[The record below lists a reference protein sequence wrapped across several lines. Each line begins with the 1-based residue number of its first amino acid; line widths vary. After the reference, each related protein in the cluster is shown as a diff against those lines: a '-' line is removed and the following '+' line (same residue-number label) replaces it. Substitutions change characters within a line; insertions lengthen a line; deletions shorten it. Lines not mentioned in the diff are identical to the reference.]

1 MQAILSAF
9 FLLKKFLRNNRYP
22 KVGFNSSQ
30 KKVKMNKRIFV
41 EKKGIF
47 DVESPKIFNEI
58 KNIVPHIKDVK
69 VYNIYDVFGVNE
81 TDFSKVINN
90 TFVDPVTDILHENN
104 PAENLHF
111 ATEFLP
117 GQYDQRADS
126 AQQCITLLT
135 QNEDGKVRS
144 GKLIELFGV
153 SDSDLNLIKNHLI
166 NKVESQ
172 EKNLSVLNI
181 PAEEIPTPVIVH
193 EGFIDFDSE
202 KLKDFHQNHGF
213 SFDLDDLAFIQHYFK
228 SENRNPTETELKVL
242 DTYWSDHCRHT
253 TFETELTDIQFNDA
267 FQSTLQTIFN
277 DYLEKRKFL
286 GRELKPI
293 SLMDL
298 ATVCA
303 RYFHKTGKL
312 ENLVVSDEINACT
325 IEIEAEFDGKK
336 EPWYLLFKN
345 ETHNHPTEIEPFG
358 GASTCLGGAIRD
370 PLSGRAFVYQAMR
383 LSGAADVL
391 EPISETLAGK
401 LPQRTI
407 SKQAANGYSS
417 YGNQIGLATTLVN
430 EIYHDGYKAKR
441 MEVGFVVGA
450 VKKDWVKREQPETG
464 DLVILLGGATGR
476 DGVGG
481 ATGSSKE
488 QDETSIH
495 TLSTEVQKG
504 NAVEERKIQRLF
516 RNPDVT
522 TLIKKSN
529 DFGAGGVSVA
539 IGEIADSLEINLDIL
554 PLKYEG
560 LNGTELAISES
571 QERMAVVIE
580 AQDKEKFIKYCENEN
595 IKAVEVAKV
604 TDSGR
609 MQMFW
614 LGNKIVDLSREFL
627 DTNGCAK
634 TQHAEVSHLQPIEN
648 ETINFSEDNFLKILS
663 SKNVASQKGL
673 TEMFDA
679 SVGGTSVA
687 MPFGGKYQLTEME
700 GSVQTLP
707 ILDAKNIETVS
718 LASWGFDAEIS
729 SQNTLIGAA
738 NAVVESVAKIVA
750 MGGNYKN
757 IRLSFQE
764 YFEKLGTQPEK
775 WGKPLSALLG
785 AYDAQMNFEL
795 AAIGGK
801 DSMSGSF
808 QDIHVPPTLISFAC
822 ANGEKKN
829 IISPEFKKAGNKL
842 YFFEHQP
849 QENGL
854 PNYENLKEIFDFIHE
869 NIKSGK
875 IVSVKTIKDG
885 GVAVALAK
893 MSFGNQLGA
902 EINLNK
908 NLLLKKNI
916 GSLIIESTQELEN
929 NLLQVIGEVS
939 NSNILKMSTFEF
951 KIKNLLEVWLGTFEG
966 LFPTQEKSKLEL
978 EIDEKFNSVHP
989 RTIHNNKHQIAQPK
1003 VFAPIFPGTN
1013 CEYETQN
1020 AFKKEGAEVKSLP
1033 LINLNNQ
1040 LLNESLDA
1048 WISEIEQSQILVFS
1062 GGFSAGDEPDGS
1074 AKFIVNVLKNERMK
1088 AAVHQFLERDGMILG
1103 ICNGF
1108 QALIKSGLLPYGEI
1122 RDLDADSPTLAH
1134 NAIGRHISQMVNV
1147 RVANDDS
1154 PWLKGMKDL
1163 TYTIPISHG
1172 EGRLMASEK
1181 VILELYENGQIAT
1194 QYVDFD
1200 NKIAHGMPFNP
1211 NNSLFGI
1218 EGITSK
1224 SGKIF
1229 GRMGHPERFSEGLFK
1244 NIPTANY
1251 HNIFKNG
1258 VEYFK

>member
-1 MQAILSAF
+1 MSN
-9 FLLKKFLRNNRYP
+9 K
-22 KVGFNSSQ
+22 
-30 KKVKMNKRIFV
+30 KRIFV

-47 DVESPKIFNEI
+47 DVESPQVFNEI
-58 KNIVPHIKDVK
+58 KNIVPTIKDVK
-69 VYNIYDVFGVNE
+69 VYNIYDVFGVNDHE
-81 TDFSKVINN
+81 FSKVINS
-90 TFVDPVTDILHENN
+90 TFVDPVTDILHEEN
-104 PAENLHF
+104 PAKSNHF

-126 AQQCITLLT
+126 AQQCIALLT
-135 QNEDGKVRS
+135 ENENGKVRS

-153 SDSDLNLIKNHLI
+153 SEAEIETIKNHLI

-172 EKNLSVLNI
+172 VKNLSKLEI
-181 PAEEIPTPVIVH
+181 PAEETPDPVIVH
-193 EGFIDFDSE
+193 EGFNDFSAE
-202 KLKDFHQNHGF
+202 ELKAFYDDHGF
-213 SFDLDDLAFIQHYFK
+213 ALDIDDLGFIQSYFK

-267 FQSTLQTIFN
+267 FKSTLETIFN

-286 GRELKPI
+286 DREAKPV

-383 LSGAADVL
+383 LSGAANVL

-407 SKQAANGYSS
+407 TKQAANGYSS
-417 YGNQIGLATTLVN
+417 YGNQIGLATTSVN

-450 VKKDWVKREQPETG
+450 VKKDWVKREQPQNG

-481 ATGSSKE
+481 ASGSSKV

-516 RNPDVT
+516 RNPEVT

-580 AQDKEKFIKYCENEN
+580 AKDKEQFIRFCEKEN

-614 LGNKIVDLSREFL
+614 QGNKIVDLSREFL

-634 TQHAEVSHLQPIEN
+634 KQHAEVSHLQTIDNQVLKFNEEN
-648 ETINFSEDNFLKILS
+648 LLKILS

-673 TEMFDA
+673 VEMFDA

-687 MPFGGKYQLTEME
+687 MPFGGKHQLTEME

-707 ILDAKNIETVS
+707 ILNAENIETVS

-729 SQNTLIGAA
+729 SQNSLIGAA

-764 YFEKLGTQPEK
+764 YFEKLGNNPKK
-775 WGKPLSALLG
+775 WGKPLASLLG

-842 YFFEHQP
+842 YLFNHIS
-849 QENGL
+849 QENGM
-854 PNYENLKEIFDFIHE
+854 PNYGDLKQIFDFIFE
-869 NIKSGK
+869 NIKAKK
-875 IVSVKTIKDG
+875 IVSVKTIKEG
-885 GVAVALAK
+885 GVAVALSK
-893 MSFGNQLGA
+893 MSFGNHLGA
-902 EINLNK
+902 EVELAED
-908 NLLLKKNI
+908 LLLTKNI
-916 GSLIIESTQELEN
+916 GSLIIESSAVLEN
-929 NLLQVIGEVS
+929 DLLQVIGEVS
-939 NSNILKMSTFEF
+939 NSNILKINTFEF
-951 KIKNLLEVWLGTFEG
+951 NIGKLLEVWKGTFEE
-966 LFPTQEKSKLEL
+966 LFPTAEEKKMVVEIDSKL
-978 EIDEKFNSVHP
+978 NSIQP
-989 RTIHNNKHQIAQPK
+989 RSIQILKHNLAKPK

-1020 AFKKEGAEVKSLP
+1020 AFRKEGAEVSGLP
-1033 LINLNNQ
+1033 LINLNHQ

-1048 WISEIEQSQILVFS
+1048 WISEINQSQILVLS

-1074 AKFIVNVLKNERMK
+1074 AKFIVNVLKNEKMK
-1088 AAVHQFLERDGMILG
+1088 NAVHQLLERDGMVLG

-1108 QALIKSGLLPYGEI
+1108 QALVKSGLLPYGEI

-1134 NAIGRHISQMVNV
+1134 NAIGRHISQMVDV
-1147 RVANDDS
+1147 KVINDDS
-1154 PWLKGMKDL
+1154 PWLKGMKDQVF
-1163 TYTIPISHG
+1163 TIPISHG
-1172 EGRLMASEK
+1172 EGRFVASEK
-1181 VILELYENGQIAT
+1181 VLQELYENGQIAT
-1194 QYVDFD
+1194 QYIDHD
-1200 NKIAHGMPFNP
+1200 GKIAHGMPFNP

-1218 EGITSK
+1218 EGLTSK
-1224 SGKIF
+1224 SGKIY
-1229 GRMGHPERFSEGLFK
+1229 GRMGHPERFSEGLLK

>member
-1 MQAILSAF
+1 
-9 FLLKKFLRNNRYP
+9 
-22 KVGFNSSQ
+22 
-30 KKVKMNKRIFV
+30 MNKRIFV

-47 DVESPKIFNEI
+47 DVESPKIFSEI
-58 KNIVPHIKDVK
+58 KTIVPQIKDVK
-69 VYNIYDVFGVNE
+69 IYNIYDIFGVEEN
-81 TDFSKVINN
+81 DFSKIINN
-90 TFVDPVTDILHENN
+90 TFVDPVTDILHEQN
-104 PAENLHF
+104 PAKNMYF
-111 ATEFLP
+111 ATEFLA

-135 QNEDGKVRS
+135 QNENGKVRS

-153 SDSDLNLIKNHLI
+153 NESDLKLIKNHLI

-172 EKNLSVLNI
+172 EKNLEILEI
-181 PAEEIPTPVIVH
+181 PAEDAPDEIVIH
-193 EGFIDFDSE
+193 EGFNAFNSE
-202 KLKDFHQNHGF
+202 ELEEFYNNHGF
-213 SFDLDDLAFIQHYFK
+213 ALDLDDLAFIQNYFK

-253 TFETELTDIQFNDA
+253 TFETELTDIQFNDS
-267 FQSTLQTIFN
+267 FKSTLQTIFN
-277 DYLEKRKFL
+277 DYIEKRKFL

-383 LSGAADVL
+383 LSGAANVL
-391 EPISETLAGK
+391 EPISETLPGK

-407 SKQAANGYSS
+407 TKQAANGYSS

-450 VKKDWVKREQPETG
+450 VKKDWVKREQPKSG
-464 DLVILLGGATGR
+464 DLVILLGGATGSA
-476 DGVGG
+476 GVGG
-481 ATGSSKE
+481 ASGSSKV

-516 RNPDVT
+516 RNPEVT

-560 LNGTELAISES
+560 LNGTELGISES

-580 AQDKEKFIKYCENEN
+580 AKDKGKFINFCEKEN

-614 LGNKIVDLSREFL
+614 QGNKIVDLSREFL

-634 TQHAEVSHLQPIEN
+634 TQHASVSHLQPIDNRNLNFNEEN
-648 ETINFSEDNFLKILS
+648 FYKILS

-673 TEMFDA
+673 AEMFDA
-679 SVGGTSVA
+679 SVGGTSVT

-700 GSVQTLP
+700 GSAQTLP
-707 ILDAKNIETVS
+707 ILNATNIETVS
-718 LASWGFDAEIS
+718 LASWGFDADIS
-729 SQNTLIGAA
+729 SQNSLIGATS
-738 NAVVESVAKIVA
+738 AVVESVAKIVA

-764 YFEKLGTQPEK
+764 YFEKLGNQPEK
-775 WGKPLSALLG
+775 WGKPLASLLG
-785 AYDAQMNFEL
+785 AYNAQMNFEL

-801 DSMSGSF
+801 DSMSGTF
-808 QDIHVPPTLISFAC
+808 HDIHVPPTLISFAC

-842 YFFEHQP
+842 YFFEHIP

-854 PNYENLKEIFDFIHE
+854 PNYDHLKEIFDFIHQ
-869 NIKSGK
+869 NIQSKK
-875 IVSVKTIKDG
+875 IVSAKTIKDG

-902 EINLNK
+902 EISIDE
-908 NLLLKKNI
+908 NLLLDKNI
-916 GSLIIESTQELEN
+916 GSLIIESTADLEN
-929 NLLQVIGEVS
+929 DLLQVIGEVS
-939 NSNILKMSTFEF
+939 NSNILKMSNFEF
-951 KIKNLLEVWLGTFEG
+951 SIEKLLKVWSGTFEE
-966 LFPTQEKSKLEL
+966 LFPTQEKEKSVV
-978 EIDEKFNSVHP
+978 EIDSKFNS
-989 RTIHNNKHQIAQPK
+989 IQSKSIQILKHGLGNPT

-1013 CEYETQN
+1013 CEFETQH
-1020 AFKKEGAEVKSLP
+1020 AFKKEGANVKSLP
-1033 LINLNNQ
+1033 LINLNNR

-1048 WISEIEQSQILVFS
+1048 WISEIKQSQILVFS

-1074 AKFIVNVLKNERMK
+1074 AKFIVNVLKNEKMK
-1088 AAVHQFLERDGMILG
+1088 EAVHQFLERDGMILG

-1108 QALIKSGLLPYGEI
+1108 QALVKSGLLPYGEI

-1134 NAIGRHISQMVNV
+1134 NAIGRHISQMVDVKVIN
-1147 RVANDDS
+1147 ADS
-1154 PWLKGMKDL
+1154 PWLKGMKDQ

-1172 EGRLMASEK
+1172 EGRFMASEK
-1181 VILELYENGQIAT
+1181 VIQDLYEKGQIAT
-1194 QYVDFD
+1194 QYIDFEG
-1200 NKIAHGMPFNP
+1200 KIAHGMPFNP

-1251 HNIFKNG
+1251 HNIFRNG

>member
-1 MQAILSAF
+1 MSN
-9 FLLKKFLRNNRYP
+9 K
-22 KVGFNSSQ
+22 
-30 KKVKMNKRIFV
+30 KRIFV

-47 DVESPKIFNEI
+47 DVESPQVFNEI
-58 KNIVPHIKDVK
+58 KNIVPTIKDVK
-69 VYNIYDVFGVNE
+69 VYNIYDVFGVNDHE
-81 TDFSKVINN
+81 FSKVINS
-90 TFVDPVTDILHENN
+90 TFVDPVTDILHEEN
-104 PAENLHF
+104 PAKSNHF

-126 AQQCITLLT
+126 AQQCIALLT
-135 QNEDGKVRS
+135 ENENGKVRS

-153 SDSDLNLIKNHLI
+153 SEAEIETIKNHLI

-172 EKNLSVLNI
+172 VKNLSKLEI
-181 PAEEIPTPVIVH
+181 PAEETPDPVIVH
-193 EGFIDFDSE
+193 EGFNDFSAE
-202 KLKDFHQNHGF
+202 ELKAFYDDHGF
-213 SFDLDDLAFIQHYFK
+213 ALDIDDLGFIQSYFK

-267 FQSTLQTIFN
+267 FKSTLETIFN

-286 GRELKPI
+286 DREAKPV

-383 LSGAADVL
+383 LSGAANVL

-407 SKQAANGYSS
+407 TKQAANGYSS
-417 YGNQIGLATTLVN
+417 YGNQIGLATTSVN

-450 VKKDWVKREQPETG
+450 VKKDWVKREQPQNG

-481 ATGSSKE
+481 ASGSSKV

-516 RNPDVT
+516 RNPEVT

-580 AQDKEKFIKYCENEN
+580 AKDKEQFIRFCEKEN

-614 LGNKIVDLSREFL
+614 QGNKIVDLSREFL

-634 TQHAEVSHLQPIEN
+634 KQHAEVSHLQTIDNQVLKFNEEN
-648 ETINFSEDNFLKILS
+648 LLKILS

-673 TEMFDA
+673 VEMFDA

-687 MPFGGKYQLTEME
+687 MPFGGKHQLTEME

-707 ILDAKNIETVS
+707 ILNAENIETVS

-729 SQNTLIGAA
+729 SQNSLIGAA

-764 YFEKLGTQPEK
+764 YFEKLGNSPKK
-775 WGKPLSALLG
+775 WGKPLASLLG

-842 YFFEHQP
+842 YLFNHIS
-849 QENGL
+849 QENGM
-854 PNYENLKEIFDFIHE
+854 PNYGDLKQIFDFIFE
-869 NIKSGK
+869 NIKAKK
-875 IVSVKTIKDG
+875 IVSVKTIKEG
-885 GVAVALAK
+885 GVAVALSK
-893 MSFGNQLGA
+893 MSFGNHLGA
-902 EINLNK
+902 EVELAED
-908 NLLLKKNI
+908 LLLTKNI
-916 GSLIIESTQELEN
+916 GSLIIESSAVLEN
-929 NLLQVIGEVS
+929 DLLQVIGEVS
-939 NSNILKMSTFEF
+939 NSNILKINTFEF
-951 KIKNLLEVWLGTFEG
+951 NIGKLLEVWKGTFEE
-966 LFPTQEKSKLEL
+966 LFPTAEEKKMVVEIDSKL
-978 EIDEKFNSVHP
+978 NSIQP
-989 RTIHNNKHQIAQPK
+989 RSIQILKHKLAKPK

-1020 AFKKEGAEVKSLP
+1020 AFRKEGAEVSGLP
-1033 LINLNNQ
+1033 LINLNHQ

-1048 WISEIEQSQILVFS
+1048 WISEINQSQILVLS

-1074 AKFIVNVLKNERMK
+1074 AKFIVNVLKNEKMK
-1088 AAVHQFLERDGMILG
+1088 NAVHQLLERDGMVLG

-1108 QALIKSGLLPYGEI
+1108 QALVKSGLLPYGEI

-1134 NAIGRHISQMVNV
+1134 NAIGRHISQMVDV
-1147 RVANDDS
+1147 KVINDDS
-1154 PWLKGMKDL
+1154 PWLKGMKDQVF
-1163 TYTIPISHG
+1163 TIPISHG
-1172 EGRLMASEK
+1172 EGRFVASEK
-1181 VILELYENGQIAT
+1181 VLQELYENGQIAT
-1194 QYVDFD
+1194 QYIDHD
-1200 NKIAHGMPFNP
+1200 GKIAHGMPFNP

-1218 EGITSK
+1218 EGLTSK
-1224 SGKIF
+1224 SGKIY
-1229 GRMGHPERFSEGLFK
+1229 GRMGHPERFSEGLLK

>member
-1 MQAILSAF
+1 M
-9 FLLKKFLRNNRYP
+9 KR
-22 KVGFNSSQ
+22 
-30 KKVKMNKRIFV
+30 RIFV
-41 EKKGIF
+41 EKRGIF

-58 KNIVPHIKDVK
+58 KNIVPTIQNVK
-69 VYNIYDVFGVNE
+69 IFNIYDIFGLDDIELN
-81 TDFSKVINN
+81 KVIYN
-90 TFVDPVTDILHENN
+90 TFVDPVTDIVHFEN
-104 PAENLHF
+104 PAKNLNF

-126 AQQCITLLT
+126 AEQCIALLT
-135 QNEDGKVRS
+135 ENERATVRS
-144 GKLIELFGV
+144 GRLVELFGV
-153 SDSDLNLIKNHLI
+153 NENDLEKIKNHLI

-172 EKNLSVLNI
+172 EKDLSIL
-181 PAEEIPTPVIVH
+181 EIPVEETPDEVVVH
-193 EGFIDFDSE
+193 DGFKDFSKSELEGFYH
-202 KLKDFHQNHGF
+202 KHGF
-213 SFDLDDLAFIQHYFK
+213 AFGLDDLEHIQNYFK
-228 SENRNPTETELKVL
+228 SEDRNPTETELKVL

-253 TFETELTDIQFNDA
+253 TFETELTDIQFNGK
-267 FQSTLQTIFN
+267 FKETLENIFN

-286 GRELKPI
+286 GREAKPV

-383 LSGAADVL
+383 LTGAANVL
-391 EPISETLAGK
+391 ESVSDTLPGK

-407 SKQAANGYSS
+407 TKQAASGYSS

-450 VKKDWVKREQPETG
+450 VKKDWVRREKPAKG
-464 DLVILLGGATGR
+464 DIVILLGGATGR

-516 RNPDVT
+516 RNPEVT

-580 AQDKEKFIKYCENEN
+580 QKDKDKFIRFCENEN

-614 LGNKIVDLSREFL
+614 RGSKIVDLSRDFL

-634 TQHAEVSHLQPIEN
+634 KQHASVSQLQDVDN
-648 ETINFSEDNFLKILS
+648 QSLSFNRDNFLQQLS
-663 SKNVASQKGL
+663 KKNVASQKGL
-673 TEMFDA
+673 VEMFDA
-679 SVGGTSVA
+679 SVGGTTVA
-687 MPFGGKYQLTEME
+687 MPFGGKYQLTETE

-707 ILDAKNIETVS
+707 ILNAKDIETVS

-729 SQNTLIGAA
+729 SENSMIGAA
-738 NAVVESVAKIVA
+738 NAVVESVAKVVA

-764 YFEKLGTQPEK
+764 YFEKMGNNPEK
-775 WGKPLSALLG
+775 WGKPLASLLG

-801 DSMSGSF
+801 DSMSGTY
-808 QDIHVPPTLISFAC
+808 QDLNVPPTLISFAC

-829 IISPEFKKAGNKL
+829 IISPELKKEGNKL
-842 YFFEHQP
+842 YLFNHIP

-854 PNYENLKEIFDFIHE
+854 PDYEKLKTVFDFVHE

-875 IVSVKTIKDG
+875 IVSVKTIREG

-902 EINLNK
+902 EISVDEQ
-908 NLLLKKNI
+908 LLLTKNI
-916 GSLIIESTQELEN
+916 GSFIIESDGELEN
-929 NLLQVIGEVS
+929 NLLQLIGEI
-939 NSNILKMSTFEF
+939 NSSKTLKINNLEF
-951 KIKNLLEVWLGTFEG
+951 FIKNLLEVWNGTFEE
-966 LFPTQEKSKLEL
+966 LFPTKESDKIVV
-978 EIDEKFNSVHP
+978 EIDHKLNSTNP
-989 RTIHNNKHQIAQPK
+989 RSIQILKLGIAKPK
-1003 VFAPIFPGTN
+1003 VFVPVFPGTN

-1020 AFKKEGAEVKSLP
+1020 AFRKEGAEVSSLP
-1033 LINLNNQ
+1033 LINLNHQ

-1074 AKFIVNVLKNERMK
+1074 AKFIVNVLKNEKMK
-1088 AAVHQFLERDGMILG
+1088 NAVHRLLERDGMILG

-1108 QALIKSGLLPYGEI
+1108 QALVKSGLLPYGEI
-1122 RDLDADSPTLAH
+1122 RDLDENSPTLAH

-1147 RVANDDS
+1147 KVVNHDS
-1154 PWLKGMKDL
+1154 PWLKGMKDQVF
-1163 TYTIPISHG
+1163 TIPISHG
-1172 EGRLMASEK
+1172 EGRFMASEN
-1181 VILELYENGQIAT
+1181 VIKELYENGQIAT
-1194 QYVDFD
+1194 QYIDFEG
-1200 NKIAHGMPFNP
+1200 NIAHGMPFNP

-1218 EGITSK
+1218 EGVTSL

-1229 GRMGHPERFSEGLFK
+1229 GRMGHPERFAEGLLK

-1258 VEYFK
+1258 VEYFR

>member
-1 MQAILSAF
+1 
-9 FLLKKFLRNNRYP
+9 
-22 KVGFNSSQ
+22 
-30 KKVKMNKRIFV
+30 MNKRIFV
-41 EKKGIF
+41 EKKGLF
-47 DVESPKIFNEI
+47 DVESPKVFSEI
-58 KNIVPHIKDVK
+58 LNLVSNIESVK
-69 VYNIYDVFGVNE
+69 VYNIYDIFGIEEADFKKVVN
-81 TDFSKVINN
+81 S
-90 TFVDPVTDILHENN
+90 TFVDPVTDILHEEN
-104 PAENLHF
+104 PAKNTFF

-126 AQQCITLLT
+126 AEQCIALLT
-135 QNEDGKVRS
+135 QNGSAKVRS
-144 GKLIELFGV
+144 GKLIELSGV
-153 SDSDLNLIKNHLI
+153 SEGDLVKIKDLLI
-166 NKVESQ
+166 NKVESK
-172 EKNLSVLNI
+172 EKDLSKLEI
-181 PAEEIPTPVIVH
+181 PAENEPQPVIVY
-193 EGFIDFDSE
+193 EGFIE
-202 KLKDFHQNHGF
+202 WNAEELKNFYNKVGF
-213 SFDLDDLAFIQHYFK
+213 AFGLDDLEFIQAHFK

-253 TFETELTDIQFNDA
+253 TFETELTEIEFKGK
-267 FQSTLQTIFN
+267 FKETLENIFR

-286 GRELKPI
+286 AREEKPI

-298 ATVCA
+298 GTIAA
-303 RYFHKTGKL
+303 KYFRKTGKL

-325 IEIEAEFDGKK
+325 IEIEAEYDGKK

-383 LSGAADVL
+383 LTGAGNVL
-391 EPISETLAGK
+391 EPISATMPGK

-407 SKQAANGYSS
+407 TKQAANGYSS

-430 EIYHDGYKAKR
+430 EIYHEGYKAKR

-450 VKKDWVKREQPETG
+450 VPKTWVRREKPEAG
-464 DLVILLGGATGR
+464 DIVVLLGGATGR

-516 RNPDVT
+516 RNPEVT

-539 IGEIADSLEINLDIL
+539 IGEIADSLEINLDVL

-580 AQDKEKFIKYCENEN
+580 AKDEAKFVEFCEKEN
-595 IKAVEVAKV
+595 IKAVVVAKV

-614 LGNKIVDLSREFL
+614 KGDKIVDLSREFL

-634 TQHAEVSHLQPIEN
+634 KQTVEVSHLKEFKNDKIEFT
-648 ETINFSEDNFLKILS
+648 EENFVNSLID
-663 SKNVASQKGL
+663 KNNASQKGL
-673 TEMFDA
+673 LEMFDA
-679 SVGGTSVA
+679 SVGATSVA
-687 MPFGGKYQLTEME
+687 MPLGGKYQLTEME

-707 ILDAKNIETVS
+707 ILNAENIETVS
-718 LASWGFDAEIS
+718 LASWGFDADLSEENS
-729 SQNTLIGAA
+729 MIGAA
-738 NAVVESVAKIVA
+738 NAVVESVSKIVA
-750 MGGNYKN
+750 MGGDYKK

-764 YFEKLGTQPEK
+764 YFEKLGNQPEK
-775 WGKPLSALLG
+775 WGKPMASLLG
-785 AYDAQMNFEL
+785 AYNAQMNLGL

-801 DSMSGSF
+801 DSMSGTF
-808 QDIHVPPTLISFAC
+808 QNINVPPTLISFAC
-822 ANGEKKN
+822 ANGVKRH
-829 IISPEFKKAGNKL
+829 IISPEFKLGGNHL
-842 YFFEHQP
+842 YHFYHQSD
-849 QENGL
+849 ENGL
-854 PNYENLKEIFDFIHE
+854 PNYDVLKDVYEFIHDG
-869 NIKSGK
+869 ILKK
-875 IVSVKTIKDG
+875 TIVSAKTIKEG

-893 MSFGNQLGA
+893 MAFGNALGA
-902 EINLNK
+902 TVTVDENQILE
-908 NLLLKKNI
+908 KNI
-916 GSLIIESTQELEN
+916 GGLIIESVEELTHPSLHKIGKVIEN
-929 NLLQVIGEVS
+929 DLLTINHLEFQIEDLRS
-939 NSNILKMSTFEF
+939 NF
-951 KIKNLLEVWLGTFEG
+951 VGTFEN
-966 LFPTQEKSKLEL
+966 LFPTSEKEKIVVNL
-978 EIDEKFNSVHP
+978 DESLNSTNP
-989 RTIHNNKHQIAQPK
+989 RNIIIKKHGIAKPK
-1003 VFAPIFPGTN
+1003 VFAPVFPGTN

-1020 AFKKEGAEVKSLP
+1020 AFRKEGAEVSSLP
-1033 LINLNNQ
+1033 LINLDFNK
-1040 LLNESLDA
+1040 LNESIDA
-1048 WISEIEQSQILVFS
+1048 WVKEIEQSQILVFS

-1074 AKFIVNVLKNERMK
+1074 AKFIVNVLKNEKMK
-1088 AAVHQFLERDGMILG
+1088 EAVHNLLQRDGMILG

-1108 QALIKSGLLPYGEI
+1108 QALVKSGLLPYGEI
-1122 RDLDADSPTLAH
+1122 RDLDTKSPTLAH

-1147 RVANDDS
+1147 KVVNEDS
-1154 PWLKGMKDL
+1154 PWLKGMKGL

-1172 EGRLMASEK
+1172 EGRFMASEE
-1181 VILELYENGQIAT
+1181 VLTVLYKNGQIAT
-1194 QYVDFD
+1194 QYIDFD
-1200 NKIAHGMPFNP
+1200 GNIAHGMPFNP

-1218 EGITSK
+1218 EGITSLD
-1224 SGKIF
+1224 GKIF
-1229 GRMGHPERFSEGLFK
+1229 GRMGHPERFADGLMK

>member
-1 MQAILSAF
+1 
-9 FLLKKFLRNNRYP
+9 
-22 KVGFNSSQ
+22 
-30 KKVKMNKRIFV
+30 MNKRIFV

-47 DVESPKIFNEI
+47 DVESPKIFSEI
-58 KNIVPHIKDVK
+58 KTIVPQIKDVK
-69 VYNIYDVFGVNE
+69 IYNIYDIFGVEEN
-81 TDFSKVINN
+81 DFSKIINN
-90 TFVDPVTDILHENN
+90 TFVDPVTDILHEQN
-104 PAENLHF
+104 PAKNMYF
-111 ATEFLP
+111 ATEFLA

-135 QNEDGKVRS
+135 QNENGKVRS

-153 SDSDLNLIKNHLI
+153 NESDLKLIKNHLI

-172 EKNLSVLNI
+172 EKNLEILEI
-181 PAEEIPTPVIVH
+181 PAEDAPDEIVIH
-193 EGFIDFDSE
+193 EGFNAFNSE
-202 KLKDFHQNHGF
+202 ELEEFYNNHGF
-213 SFDLDDLAFIQHYFK
+213 ALDLDDLAFIQNYFK

-253 TFETELTDIQFNDA
+253 TFETELTDIQFNDS
-267 FQSTLQTIFN
+267 FKSTLQTIFN
-277 DYLEKRKFL
+277 DYIEKRKFL

-383 LSGAADVL
+383 LSGAANVL
-391 EPISETLAGK
+391 EPISETLPGK

-407 SKQAANGYSS
+407 TKQAANGYSS

-450 VKKDWVKREQPETG
+450 VKKDWVKREQPKSG

-481 ATGSSKE
+481 ASGSSKV

-516 RNPDVT
+516 RNPQVT

-560 LNGTELAISES
+560 LNGTELGISES

-580 AQDKEKFIKYCENEN
+580 AKDKGKFINFCEKEN

-614 LGNKIVDLSREFL
+614 QGNKIVDLSREFL

-634 TQHAEVSHLQPIEN
+634 TQHASVSHLQPIDNRNLNFNEEN
-648 ETINFSEDNFLKILS
+648 FYKILS

-673 TEMFDA
+673 AEMFDA
-679 SVGGTSVA
+679 SVGGTSVT

-700 GSVQTLP
+700 GSAQTLP
-707 ILDAKNIETVS
+707 ILNATNIETVS
-718 LASWGFDAEIS
+718 LASWGFDADIS
-729 SQNTLIGAA
+729 SQNSLIGATS
-738 NAVVESVAKIVA
+738 AVVESVAKIVA

-764 YFEKLGTQPEK
+764 YFEKLGNQPEK
-775 WGKPLSALLG
+775 WGKPLASLLG
-785 AYDAQMNFEL
+785 AYNAQMNFEL

-801 DSMSGSF
+801 DSMSGTF
-808 QDIHVPPTLISFAC
+808 HDIHVPPTLISFAC

-842 YFFEHQP
+842 YFFEHIP

-854 PNYENLKEIFDFIHE
+854 PNYDHLKEIFDFIHQ
-869 NIKSGK
+869 NIQSKK
-875 IVSVKTIKDG
+875 IVSAKTIKDG

-902 EINLNK
+902 EISIDE
-908 NLLLKKNI
+908 NLLLDKNI
-916 GSLIIESTQELEN
+916 GSLIIESTADLEN
-929 NLLQVIGEVS
+929 DLLQVIGEVS
-939 NSNILKMSTFEF
+939 NSNILKMSNFEF
-951 KIKNLLEVWLGTFEG
+951 SIEKLLKVWSGTFEE
-966 LFPTQEKSKLEL
+966 LFPTQEKEKSVV
-978 EIDEKFNSVHP
+978 EIDSKFNS
-989 RTIHNNKHQIAQPK
+989 IQSKSIQILKHGLGNPT

-1013 CEYETQN
+1013 CEFETQH
-1020 AFKKEGAEVKSLP
+1020 AFKKEGANVKSLP
-1033 LINLNNQ
+1033 LINLNNR

-1048 WISEIEQSQILVFS
+1048 WISEIKQSQILVFS

-1074 AKFIVNVLKNERMK
+1074 AKFIVNVLKNEKMK
-1088 AAVHQFLERDGMILG
+1088 DAVHQFLERDGMILG

-1108 QALIKSGLLPYGEI
+1108 QALVKSGLLPYGEI

-1134 NAIGRHISQMVNV
+1134 NAIGRHISQMVDVKVIN
-1147 RVANDDS
+1147 ADS
-1154 PWLKGMKDL
+1154 PWLKGMKDQ

-1172 EGRLMASEK
+1172 EGRFIASEK
-1181 VILELYENGQIAT
+1181 VIQDLYEKGQIAT
-1194 QYVDFD
+1194 QYIDFEG
-1200 NKIAHGMPFNP
+1200 KIAHGMPFNP

-1251 HNIFKNG
+1251 HNIFRNG

>member
-1 MQAILSAF
+1 
-9 FLLKKFLRNNRYP
+9 
-22 KVGFNSSQ
+22 
-30 KKVKMNKRIFV
+30 MNKRIFI

-47 DVESPKIFNEI
+47 DVESPKIFSEI
-58 KNIVPHIKDVK
+58 KTIVPQIKDVK
-69 VYNIYDVFGVNE
+69 IYNIYDIFGVKEN
-81 TDFSKVINN
+81 DFSKIINN
-90 TFVDPVTDILHENN
+90 IFVDPVTDILHEQN
-104 PAENLHF
+104 PAKNMYF
-111 ATEFLP
+111 ATEFLA

-135 QNEDGKVRS
+135 QNENSKVRS

-153 SDSDLNLIKNHLI
+153 NESDLKLIKNHLI

-172 EKNLSVLNI
+172 EKNLEIL
-181 PAEEIPTPVIVH
+181 EIPVEDTPDEIVIH
-193 EGFIDFDSE
+193 EGFNAFNSE
-202 KLKDFHQNHGF
+202 ELEEFYNNHGF
-213 SFDLDDLAFIQHYFK
+213 ALDLDDLAFIQKYFK

-253 TFETELTDIQFNDA
+253 TFETELTDIQFNDS
-267 FQSTLQTIFN
+267 FKSTLQTIFN
-277 DYLEKRKFL
+277 DYIEKRKFL

-383 LSGAADVL
+383 LSGAANVL
-391 EPISETLAGK
+391 EPISETLPGK

-407 SKQAANGYSS
+407 TKQAANGYSS

-450 VKKDWVKREQPETG
+450 VKKDWVNREQPKSG

-481 ATGSSKE
+481 ASGSSKV

-516 RNPDVT
+516 RNPEVT

-539 IGEIADSLEINLDIL
+539 IGEIADSLVINLDIL
-554 PLKYEG
+554 PLKYGG
-560 LNGTELAISES
+560 LSGIELAISES

-580 AQDKEKFIKYCENEN
+580 AKDKEKFINFCEKEN
-595 IKAVEVAKV
+595 IKAVEIAKV
-604 TDSGR
+604 TNSGR
-609 MQMFW
+609 MQIFW
-614 LGNKIVDLSREFL
+614 QGNKIVDLSREFL

-634 TQHAEVSHLQPIEN
+634 TQHASVSHLQHIDNQDLNFNEEN
-648 ETINFSEDNFLKILS
+648 FCKVLS

-673 TEMFDA
+673 AEMFDA

-700 GSVQTLP
+700 GSAQTLP
-707 ILDAKNIETVS
+707 ILNATNIETVS
-718 LASWGFDAEIS
+718 LASWGFDADIS
-729 SQNTLIGAA
+729 SQNSLIGAA

-764 YFEKLGTQPEK
+764 YFEKLGNQPEK
-775 WGKPLSALLG
+775 WGKPLASLLG

-801 DSMSGSF
+801 DSMSGTF

-842 YFFEHQP
+842 YFFHHIP

-854 PNYENLKEIFDFIHE
+854 PNYDHLKDIFSFIYENVQTK
-869 NIKSGK
+869 K

-902 EINLNK
+902 EISIDE
-908 NLLLKKNI
+908 NLLLAKNI
-916 GSLIIESTQELEN
+916 GSLIIESTTDLEN
-929 NLLQVIGEVS
+929 DLLQAIGEVS
-939 NSNILKMSTFEF
+939 NYKILKMSSFEF
-951 KIKNLLEVWLGTFEG
+951 NIEKLLKVWSGTFEE
-966 LFPTQEKSKLEL
+966 LFPTKEKEKSVV
-978 EIDEKFNSVHP
+978 EIDSKFNS
-989 RTIHNNKHQIAQPK
+989 IQSKSIQILKHDLGNPT

-1013 CEYETQN
+1013 CEFETQN
-1020 AFKKEGAEVKSLP
+1020 AFKKEGAIVKSLP
-1033 LINLNNQ
+1033 LINLNNR

-1048 WISEIEQSQILVFS
+1048 WISEIKQSQILVFS

-1074 AKFIVNVLKNERMK
+1074 AKFIVNVLKYEKMK
-1088 AAVHQFLERDGMILG
+1088 DAVHQFLERDGMILG
-1103 ICNGF
+1103 ICNGI
-1108 QALIKSGLLPYGEI
+1108 QALVKSGLLPYGEI

-1134 NAIGRHISQMVNV
+1134 NAIGRHISQMVDV
-1147 RVANDDS
+1147 KVINDDS
-1154 PWLKGMKDL
+1154 PWLKGMKDQI
-1163 TYTIPISHG
+1163 YTIPISHG
-1172 EGRLMASEK
+1172 EGRFMASEK
-1181 VILELYENGQIAT
+1181 VIQDLYEKGQIAT
-1194 QYVDFD
+1194 QYIDFEGE
-1200 NKIAHGMPFNP
+1200 IAHGMPFNP

-1218 EGITSK
+1218 EGITSE

>member
-1 MQAILSAF
+1 M
-9 FLLKKFLRNNRYP
+9 K
-22 KVGFNSSQ
+22 
-30 KKVKMNKRIFV
+30 KRIFV

-47 DVESPKIFNEI
+47 DVESPQVFNEI
-58 KNIVPHIKDVK
+58 KSIVPTIKEVK
-69 VYNIYDVFGVNE
+69 VYNIYDVFGVNDDE
-81 TDFSKVINN
+81 FSKVVKS
-90 TFVDPVTDILHENN
+90 TFVDPVTDILHEEN
-104 PAENLHF
+104 PAKNNYF
-111 ATEFLP
+111 ATEYLP

-126 AQQCITLLT
+126 AQQCIALLT
-135 QNEDGKVRS
+135 ENENGKVRS

-153 SDSDLNLIKNHLI
+153 TESEVETIKNNLINR
-166 NKVESQ
+166 VESQ
-172 EKNLSVLNI
+172 QKDLSKLEI
-181 PAEEIPTPVIVH
+181 PLEEIPDKVI
-193 EGFIDFDSE
+193 IYDDFCDFSSE
-202 KLKDFHQNHGF
+202 QLEIFYNDHGF
-213 SFDLDDLAFIQHYFK
+213 AFGLDDLKFIQNYFK
-228 SENRNPTETELKVL
+228 SENRDPTETELKVL

-253 TFETELTDIQFNDA
+253 TFETELTDIQFNGE
-267 FQSTLQTIFN
+267 FKSTLENIFN

-286 GRELKPI
+286 GREAKPI

-312 ENLVVSDEINACT
+312 DNLVVSDEINACT

-370 PLSGRAFVYQAMR
+370 PLSGRSFVYQAMR

-391 EPISETLAGK
+391 EPISETLPGK

-407 SKQAANGYSS
+407 TKQAANGFSS

-430 EIYHDGYKAKR
+430 EIYHEGYKAKR

-450 VKKDWVKREQPETG
+450 VKKDWVRREKPENG

-495 TLSTEVQKG
+495 QLSTEVQKG

-516 RNPDVT
+516 RNPEVT

-560 LNGTELAISES
+560 LNGTELTISES

-580 AQDKEKFIKYCENEN
+580 SKDKEKFIKFCEAEN

-614 LGNKIVDLSREFL
+614 QGNKIVDLSRQFL
-627 DTNGCAK
+627 DSNGCSK
-634 TQHAEVSHLQPIEN
+634 SQQVEISHLQSLESEN
-648 ETINFSEDNFLKILS
+648 ISFNEENFLKALS
-663 SKNVASQKGL
+663 HKNVASQKGL
-673 TEMFDA
+673 AEMFDS
-679 SVGGTSVA
+679 SVGGTTVA
-687 MPFGGKYQLTEME
+687 MPFGGKYQMTEME

-707 ILDAKNIETVS
+707 ILGAENVETVS
-718 LASWGFDAEIS
+718 LASWGFDADIS
-729 SQNTLIGAA
+729 SQNSLIGAA

-764 YFEKLGTQPEK
+764 YFEKLGKDPEK
-775 WGKPLSALLG
+775 WGKPLAAILG
-785 AYDAQMNFEL
+785 AYDAQMNLEL

-808 QDIHVPPTLISFAC
+808 NNIHVPPTLISFAC

-829 IISPEFKKAGNKL
+829 IISPEFKKAGNFL
-842 YFFEHQP
+842 YLFQHCP
-849 QENGL
+849 QENGM
-854 PNYENLKEIFDFIHE
+854 PNYKNLTEIFDFVHQ
-869 NIKSGK
+869 NIQQKN
-875 IVSVKTIKDG
+875 IVSVKTIKQG

-893 MSFGNQLGA
+893 MSFGNRLGA
-902 EINLNK
+902 EISIHK
-908 NLLLKKNI
+908 SLLLKSQC
-916 GSLIIESTQELEN
+916 GSLIIESTTQLN
-929 NLLQVIGEVS
+929 NGLLQVIGEVQ
-939 NSNILKMSTFEF
+939 NLDILKISGLSF
-951 KIKNLLEVWLGTFEG
+951 KIENLLEAWTGTFEK
-966 LFPTQEKSKLEL
+966 LFPTKEKESLVV
-978 EIDEKFNSVHP
+978 EIEEKFNSVDA
-989 RTIHNNKHQIAQPK
+989 RTINIRKHHTAKPK
-1003 VFAPIFPGTN
+1003 VFLPIFPGTN
-1013 CEYETQN
+1013 CEYDTQN
-1020 AFKKEGAEVKSLP
+1020 AFRRDGAEISSLP
-1033 LINLNNQ
+1033 LINLNHQ
-1040 LLNESLDA
+1040 LLNESIDA
-1048 WISEIEQSQILVFS
+1048 WVKEINGSQILALS

-1074 AKFIVNVLKNERMK
+1074 AKFIVNVLKNEKMK
-1088 AAVHQFLERDGMILG
+1088 AAVHALLERDGMILG

-1108 QALIKSGLLPYGEI
+1108 QALVKSGLLPFGEI
-1122 RDLDADSPTLAH
+1122 RDLDENCPTLAH
-1134 NAIGRHISQMVNV
+1134 NAIGRHISQMVDV
-1147 RVANDDS
+1147 KVINDDS
-1154 PWLKGMKDL
+1154 PWLKGMKDQV
-1163 TYTIPISHG
+1163 YTIPISHG
-1172 EGRLMASEK
+1172 EGRFMASNE
-1181 VILELYENGQIAT
+1181 VIKGLYKKGQIAT
-1194 QYVDFD
+1194 QYIDFEG
-1200 NKIAHGMPFNP
+1200 KIAHGMPFNP

-1218 EGITSK
+1218 EGITSEN
-1224 SGKIF
+1224 GKIF
-1229 GRMGHPERFSEGLFK
+1229 GRMGHPERFSEGLLK
-1244 NIPTANY
+1244 NIPGANY

>member
-1 MQAILSAF
+1 MS
-9 FLLKKFLRNNRYP
+9 K
-22 KVGFNSSQ
+22 
-30 KKVKMNKRIFV
+30 KRIFV
-41 EKKGIF
+41 EKRGIF
-47 DVESPKIFNEI
+47 DVESSKILCEI
-58 KNIVPHIKDVK
+58 KSILPEIQSVK
-69 VYNIYDVFGVNE
+69 VYNIYDVFGLDEN
-81 TDFSKVINN
+81 DFQKVVFN
-90 TFVDPVTDILHENN
+90 TFVDPVVDILHNEN

-126 AQQCITLLT
+126 AEQCIRLLT
-135 QNEDGKVRS
+135 NAENAKVRS
-144 GKLIELFGV
+144 GKLIELEGI
-153 SDSDLNLIKNHLI
+153 SEADLPKIKNLLI

-172 EKNLSVLNI
+172 EKNLEILEI
-181 PAEEIPTPVIVH
+181 PAEEIPDKIITYQ
-193 EGFIDFDSE
+193 DFNSFNSSE
-202 KLKDFHQNHGF
+202 LAKFYEVHGF
-213 SFDLDDLAFIQHYFK
+213 AFGLDDLAFIQKYFQ

-253 TFETELTDIQFNDA
+253 TFETELTDIQFEGE
-267 FQSTLQTIFN
+267 FKKTLEKIFN
-277 DYLEKRKFL
+277 DYVEKRKFL
-286 GRELKPI
+286 GREAKPI

-298 ATVCA
+298 ATVSA
-303 RYFHKTGKL
+303 RYFHKTGNL
-312 ENLVVSDEINACT
+312 ENLVISDEINACT

-383 LSGAADVL
+383 LTGAGNVL
-391 EPISETLAGK
+391 ENIAETLPGK

-407 SKQAANGYSS
+407 TKQAANGYSS
-417 YGNQIGLATTLVN
+417 YGNQIGLATTKVS
-430 EIYHDGYKAKR
+430 EIYDEGYKAKR

-450 VKKDWVKREQPETG
+450 VPKNWVRREQPQVG
-464 DLVILLGGATGR
+464 DLVIILGGATGR

-488 QDETSIH
+488 QDEHSIH

-516 RNPDVT
+516 RNPEVT
-522 TLIKKSN
+522 RLIKKSN

-580 AQDKEKFIKYCENEN
+580 AQDKEKFIKFCEAEN
-595 IKAVEVAKV
+595 IQAVEIAKV

-614 LGNKIVDLSREFL
+614 NGQKIVDLSREFL
-627 DTNGCAK
+627 NTNGCAK
-634 TQHAEVSHLQPIEN
+634 KQSAKVTHLQG
-648 ETINFSEDNFLKILS
+648 INSKNLEFNEDNFLKILAE
-663 SKNVASQKGL
+663 KNVASQKGL
-673 TEMFDA
+673 HEMFDA
-679 SVGGTSVA
+679 SVGGTTVA

-707 ILDAKNIETVS
+707 IFGAKNVETVS

-729 SQNTLIGAA
+729 KQNSMLGASF
-738 NAVVESVAKIVA
+738 AVVESVAKIVA
-750 MGGNYKN
+750 MGGDFKK

-764 YFEKLGTQPEK
+764 YFEKLGNNPDK
-775 WGKPLSALLG
+775 WGKPLASLLG
-785 AYDAQMNFEL
+785 AYDAQMNFRL

-801 DSMSGSF
+801 DSMSGTY
-808 QDIHVPPTLISFAC
+808 QDINVPPTLISFAC
-822 ANGEKKN
+822 AEGKKQD
-829 IISPEFKKAGNKL
+829 IISPEFKKAGNL
-842 YFFEHQP
+842 IYHFQHTP

-854 PNYENLKEIFDFIHE
+854 PNYEDLKTIFDYIFEKIQA
-869 NIKSGK
+869 KK

-885 GVAVALAK
+885 GIAVALAK
-893 MSFGNQLGA
+893 MSFGNRLGA
-902 EINLNK
+902 EVEVSE
-908 NLLLKKNI
+908 NLLLSKNI
-916 GSLIIESTQELEN
+916 GSLIIESTENLEHPKLQKIGKVANDN
-929 NLLQVIGEVS
+929 NITINKLPSSIFQLQTAYT
-939 NSNILKMSTFEF
+939 STFE
-951 KIKNLLEVWLGTFEG
+951 T
-966 LFPTQEKSKLEL
+966 LFPTKEKEKLVIELDENLNGISKKS
-978 EIDEKFNSVHP
+978 INIISHKIGSP
-989 RTIHNNKHQIAQPK
+989 R

-1020 AFKKEGAEVKSLP
+1020 AFLKEGALVESLP
-1033 LINLNNQ
+1033 LINLNHKTLEN
-1040 LLNESLDA
+1040 S
-1048 WISEIEQSQILVFS
+1048 IENWVKKIKQSQILVFS

-1074 AKFIVNVLKNERMK
+1074 AKFIVNVLKNQKMQD
-1088 AAVHQFLERDGMILG
+1088 AVHELLQRDGMILG

-1108 QALIKSGLLPYGEI
+1108 QALVKSGLLPYGKI
-1122 RDLDADSPTLAH
+1122 KNLDEHSPTLAH
-1134 NAIGRHISQMVNV
+1134 NAIGRHISQMVDV
-1147 RVANDDS
+1147 KVINDDS
-1154 PWLKGMKDL
+1154 PWLKGMKGEV
-1163 TYTIPISHG
+1163 YTIPISHG
-1172 EGRLMASEK
+1172 EGRFFASKEE
-1181 VILELYENGQIAT
+1181 LERLYKNGQIAT
-1194 QYVDFD
+1194 QYIDFEG
-1200 NKIAHGMPFNP
+1200 NIAHGMPQNP

-1218 EGITSK
+1218 EGITDE

-1229 GRMGHPERFSEGLFK
+1229 GRMGHPERFSEGLFM

-1258 VEYFK
+1258 VEYFRS

>member
-1 MQAILSAF
+1 M
-9 FLLKKFLRNNRYP
+9 K
-22 KVGFNSSQ
+22 
-30 KKVKMNKRIFV
+30 KRIFV

-47 DVESPKIFNEI
+47 DVESPKILTEI
-58 KNIVPHIKDVK
+58 KSILPKVENVK
-69 VYNIYDVFGVNE
+69 VYNIYDVFGLSE
-81 TDFSKVINN
+81 SDFSKTVGSV
-90 TFVDPVTDILHENN
+90 FADPVTDIIHTEN
-104 PAENLHF
+104 PATEQYF

-126 AQQCITLLT
+126 AEQCISLLT
-135 QNEDGKVRS
+135 GTDNAAVRS
-144 GKLIELFGV
+144 GKLIEIKGI
-153 SDSDLNLIKNHLI
+153 SSADLDKVKGLLI
-166 NKVESQ
+166 NKVESREKDLSKLEIPAQ
-172 EKNLSVLNI
+172 EK
-181 PAEEIPTPVIVH
+181 PTPVIVH
-193 EGFIDFDSE
+193 EGFIGFNE
-202 KLKDFHQNHGF
+202 TELEQFYKQHGF
-213 SFDLDDLAFIQHYFK
+213 AFGFDDLLFIQNYFQ

-253 TFETELTDIQFNDA
+253 TFETELKDIQFKGE
-267 FQSTLQTIFN
+267 FKETLDKIFA

-286 GRELKPI
+286 GREAKPI

-312 ENLVVSDEINACT
+312 ENLVGSDEINACT

-391 EPISETLAGK
+391 EPVSATLQGK

-407 SKQAANGYSS
+407 TKQAANGYSS
-417 YGNQIGLATTLVN
+417 YGNQIGLATTMVN
-430 EIYHDGYKAKR
+430 EIYHEGYRAKR

-450 VKKDWVKREQPETG
+450 VPKTWVKREKPQNG
-464 DLVILLGGATGR
+464 DIVILLGGATGR

-516 RNPDVT
+516 RNPEVT

-539 IGEIADSLEINLDIL
+539 IGEIADSLEIDLDIL

-571 QERMAVVIE
+571 QERIAVVVD
-580 AQDKEKFIKYCENEN
+580 AKDKDQFIHFCEREN

-614 LGNKIVDLSREFL
+614 KGTKIVDLSREFL
-627 DTNGCAK
+627 NSNGCAK
-634 TQHAEVSHLQPIEN
+634 SQNAEISHLQKLEN
-648 ETINFSEDNFLKILS
+648 QTEIFNEENLIKILS
-663 SKNVASQKGL
+663 DKNTASQKGL
-673 TEMFDA
+673 LEMFDS
-679 SVGGTSVA
+679 SVGATTVA
-687 MPFGGKYQLTEME
+687 MPLGGKHQITEME

-707 ILDAKNIETVS
+707 VLNAKNVETVS
-718 LASWGFDAEIS
+718 LAAWGFDAEIS
-729 SQNTLIGAA
+729 SQNSLIGAA
-738 NAVVESVAKIVA
+738 DAVVESVTKIVA
-750 MGGNYKN
+750 MGGDYRK

-764 YFEKLGTQPEK
+764 YFEKLGQNPEK
-775 WGKPLSALLG
+775 WGKPLASLLG
-785 AYDAQMNFEL
+785 AYDAQMNFGL

-801 DSMSGSF
+801 DSMSGTY
-808 QDIHVPPTLISFAC
+808 QNLNVPPTLISFAC
-822 ANGEKKN
+822 ADGQKKH
-829 IISPEFKKAGNKL
+829 IISPEFKQAGNNIYHFYYQNK
-842 YFFEHQP
+842 
-849 QENGL
+849 ENGL
-854 PNYENLKEIFDFIHE
+854 PDYETLKEVFDFVHQQ
-869 NIKSGK
+869 IKAGN

-885 GVAVALAK
+885 GAAVSLAK
-893 MSFGNQLGA
+893 MCFGNHLGA
-902 EINLNK
+902 EVELAESQILE
-908 NLLLKKNI
+908 KNI
-916 GSLIIESTQELEN
+916 GGFIIESKTELAHSQLYKIGKVTEGKTLVINKKAFDLGKLLSAYTQ
-929 NLLQVIGEVS
+929 
-939 NSNILKMSTFEF
+939 TFE
-951 KIKNLLEVWLGTFEG
+951 N
-966 LFPTQEKSKLEL
+966 LFPTAEPDRIEIN
-978 EIDEKFNSVHP
+978 IDEKLNSTSPKNIIIKKHNIAKP
-989 RTIHNNKHQIAQPK
+989 R

-1020 AFKKEGAEVKSLP
+1020 AFRKEGAEVTSLP
-1033 LINLNNQ
+1033 LINLTKS
-1040 LLNESLDA
+1040 LLEESIEA
-1048 WISEIEQSQILVFS
+1048 WTKEIDQSQILVFS

-1074 AKFIVNVLKNERMK
+1074 AKFIVNVLKNEQMK
-1088 AAVHQFLERDGMILG
+1088 SAVHRLLERDGMILG

-1108 QALIKSGLLPYGEI
+1108 QALVKSGLLPYGEI
-1122 RDLDADSPTLAH
+1122 RDLDENSPTLAH
-1134 NAIGRHISQMVNV
+1134 NAIGRHISQMVDV
-1147 RVANDDS
+1147 RVVNDDS
-1154 PWLKGMKDL
+1154 PWLKGMKNEV
-1163 TYTIPISHG
+1163 YTIPISHG
-1172 EGRLMASEK
+1172 EGRFMASEE
-1181 VILELYENGQIAT
+1181 VLTELYKNGQIAT
-1194 QYVDFD
+1194 QYIDFEG
-1200 NKIAHGMPFNP
+1200 KIAHGMPCNP

-1218 EGITSK
+1218 EGITSR

-1229 GRMGHPERFSEGLFK
+1229 GRMGHPERFVEGLLK

-1251 HNIFKNG
+1251 HNIFRNG
-1258 VEYFK
+1258 GEYFK

>member
-1 MQAILSAF
+1 
-9 FLLKKFLRNNRYP
+9 
-22 KVGFNSSQ
+22 
-30 KKVKMNKRIFV
+30 MNKRIFV

-58 KNIVPHIKDVK
+58 KNIVPLIKDVK
-69 VYNIYDVFGVNE
+69 VYNIYDIFGVEEN
-81 TDFSKVINN
+81 DFSKIINN
-90 TFVDPVTDILHENN
+90 TFVDPVTDILHEQN
-104 PAENLHF
+104 PAKNMCF

-135 QNEDGKVRS
+135 QNENGKVRS
-144 GKLIELFGV
+144 GKLIELFGINE
-153 SDSDLNLIKNHLI
+153 SDLQLIKNHLI

-172 EKNLSVLNI
+172 EKNLKIL
-181 PAEEIPTPVIVH
+181 EIPDEETPDNIVIH
-193 EGFIDFDSE
+193 EGFNVFNSE
-202 KLKDFHQNHGF
+202 ELERFYNNHGF
-213 SFDLDDLAFIQHYFK
+213 ALDLDDLAFIQNYFK

-253 TFETELTDIQFNDA
+253 TFETELTDIQFNDS
-267 FQSTLQTIFN
+267 FKSTLQTIFN
-277 DYLEKRKFL
+277 DYIEKRKFL

-312 ENLVVSDEINACT
+312 KNLVVSDEINACT

-383 LSGAADVL
+383 LSGAANVL
-391 EPISETLAGK
+391 EPISETLPGK
-401 LPQRTI
+401 IPQRTI
-407 SKQAANGYSS
+407 TKQAANGYSS

-450 VKKDWVKREQPETG
+450 VKKDWVKREQPKSG

-481 ATGSSKE
+481 ASGSSKV

-516 RNPDVT
+516 RNPEVT

-554 PLKYEG
+554 PLKYQG

-580 AQDKEKFIKYCENEN
+580 AKDKEKLISFCEKEN

-604 TDSGR
+604 TNSGR

-614 LGNKIVDLSREFL
+614 QGNKIVDLSREFL

-634 TQHAEVSHLQPIEN
+634 TQHASVSHLQPVDNQNLNFNKEN
-648 ETINFSEDNFLKILS
+648 FYKILS

-673 TEMFDA
+673 AEMFDA

-707 ILDAKNIETVS
+707 ILNATNIETVS
-718 LASWGFDAEIS
+718 LASWGFDADIS
-729 SQNTLIGAA
+729 SQNSLIGAT

-764 YFEKLGTQPEK
+764 YFEKLGNQPEK
-775 WGKPLSALLG
+775 WGKPLASLLG

-801 DSMSGSF
+801 DSMSGTF

-842 YFFEHQP
+842 YFFKHIP

-854 PNYENLKEIFDFIHE
+854 PNYDHLKDIFSFVYG
-869 NIKSGK
+869 NIQTKK

-902 EINLNK
+902 EISIDE
-908 NLLLKKNI
+908 NLLLAKNI
-916 GSLIIESTQELEN
+916 GSLIIESTADLEN
-929 NLLQVIGEVS
+929 ELLQIIGKVS
-939 NSNILKMSTFEF
+939 NSNILKISCFDFNIE
-951 KIKNLLEVWLGTFEG
+951 KLLKVWSGTFEE
-966 LFPTQEKSKLEL
+966 LFPTQEKEKLVV
-978 EIDEKFNSVHP
+978 EIDSKFNSIQSKSIQILKHGLGNP
-989 RTIHNNKHQIAQPK
+989 TI
-1003 VFAPIFPGTN
+1003 FAPIFPGTN
-1013 CEYETQN
+1013 CEFETQN
-1020 AFKKEGAEVKSLP
+1020 AFKKEGANVKSLP
-1033 LINLNNQ
+1033 LINLNNR

-1048 WISEIEQSQILVFS
+1048 WISEMKQSQILVFS

-1074 AKFIVNVLKNERMK
+1074 AKFIVNVLKNEKMK
-1088 AAVHQFLERDGMILG
+1088 EAIHQFLERDGMILG

-1108 QALIKSGLLPYGEI
+1108 QALVKSGLLPYGAI

-1134 NAIGRHISQMVNV
+1134 NAIGRHISQMVDV
-1147 RVANDDS
+1147 KVINDDS
-1154 PWLKGMKDL
+1154 PWLKGMKHQ

-1172 EGRLMASEK
+1172 EGRFMASEK
-1181 VILELYENGQIAT
+1181 VIQDLYEKGQIAT
-1194 QYVDFD
+1194 QYIDFEGD
-1200 NKIAHGMPFNP
+1200 IAHGMPFNP

>member
-1 MQAILSAF
+1 
-9 FLLKKFLRNNRYP
+9 
-22 KVGFNSSQ
+22 
-30 KKVKMNKRIFV
+30 MNKRIFV

-47 DVESPKIFNEI
+47 DVESPKIFSEI
-58 KNIVPHIKDVK
+58 KTIVPQIKDVK
-69 VYNIYDVFGVNE
+69 IYNIYDIFGVEEN
-81 TDFSKVINN
+81 DFSKIINN
-90 TFVDPVTDILHENN
+90 TFVDPVTDILHEQN
-104 PAENLHF
+104 PAKNMYF
-111 ATEFLP
+111 ATEFLA

-135 QNEDGKVRS
+135 QNENGKVRS

-153 SDSDLNLIKNHLI
+153 NESDLKLIKNHLI

-172 EKNLSVLNI
+172 EKNLEILEI
-181 PAEEIPTPVIVH
+181 PAEDAPDEIVIH
-193 EGFIDFDSE
+193 EGFNAFNSE
-202 KLKDFHQNHGF
+202 ELEEFYNNHGF
-213 SFDLDDLAFIQHYFK
+213 ALDLDDLAFIQNYFK

-253 TFETELTDIQFNDA
+253 TFETELTDIQFNDS
-267 FQSTLQTIFN
+267 FKSTLQTIFN
-277 DYLEKRKFL
+277 DYIEKRKFL

-383 LSGAADVL
+383 LSGAANVL
-391 EPISETLAGK
+391 EPISETLPGK

-407 SKQAANGYSS
+407 TKQAANGYSS

-450 VKKDWVKREQPETG
+450 VKKDWVKREQPKSG

-481 ATGSSKE
+481 ASGSSKV

-516 RNPDVT
+516 RNPQVT

-560 LNGTELAISES
+560 LNGTELGISES

-580 AQDKEKFIKYCENEN
+580 AKDKGKFINFCEKEN

-614 LGNKIVDLSREFL
+614 QGNKIVDLSREFL

-634 TQHAEVSHLQPIEN
+634 TQHASVSHLQPIDNRNLNFNEEN
-648 ETINFSEDNFLKILS
+648 FYKILS

-673 TEMFDA
+673 AEMFDA
-679 SVGGTSVA
+679 SVGGTSVT

-700 GSVQTLP
+700 GSAQTLP
-707 ILDAKNIETVS
+707 ILNATNIETVS
-718 LASWGFDAEIS
+718 LASWGFDADIS
-729 SQNTLIGAA
+729 SQNSLIGATS
-738 NAVVESVAKIVA
+738 AVVESVAKIVA

-764 YFEKLGTQPEK
+764 YFEKLGNQPEK
-775 WGKPLSALLG
+775 WGKPLASLLG
-785 AYDAQMNFEL
+785 AYNAQMNFEL

-801 DSMSGSF
+801 DSMSGTF
-808 QDIHVPPTLISFAC
+808 HDIHVPPTLISFAC

-842 YFFEHQP
+842 YFFEHIP

-854 PNYENLKEIFDFIHE
+854 PNYDHLKEIFDFIHQ
-869 NIKSGK
+869 NIQSKK
-875 IVSVKTIKDG
+875 IVSAKTIKDG

-902 EINLNK
+902 EISIDE
-908 NLLLKKNI
+908 NLLLAKNI
-916 GSLIIESTQELEN
+916 GSLIIESTADLEN
-929 NLLQVIGEVS
+929 DLLQVIGEVS
-939 NSNILKMSTFEF
+939 NSNILKMSNFEF
-951 KIKNLLEVWLGTFEG
+951 SIEKLLKVWSGTFEE
-966 LFPTQEKSKLEL
+966 LFPTQEKEKSVV
-978 EIDEKFNSVHP
+978 EIDSKFNS
-989 RTIHNNKHQIAQPK
+989 IQSKSIQILKHGLGNPT

-1013 CEYETQN
+1013 CEFETQN
-1020 AFKKEGAEVKSLP
+1020 AFKKEGANVKSLP
-1033 LINLNNQ
+1033 LINLNYR

-1048 WISEIEQSQILVFS
+1048 WISEMKQSQILVFS

-1074 AKFIVNVLKNERMK
+1074 AKFIVNVLKNEKMK
-1088 AAVHQFLERDGMILG
+1088 EAVHQFLERDGMILG

-1108 QALIKSGLLPYGEI
+1108 QALVKSGLLPYGEI

-1134 NAIGRHISQMVNV
+1134 NAIGRHISQMVDVKVIN
-1147 RVANDDS
+1147 ADS
-1154 PWLKGMKDL
+1154 PWLKGMKDQ

-1172 EGRLMASEK
+1172 EGRFMASEK
-1181 VILELYENGQIAT
+1181 VIQDLYEKGQIAT
-1194 QYVDFD
+1194 QYIDFEG
-1200 NKIAHGMPFNP
+1200 KIAHGMPFNP

-1251 HNIFKNG
+1251 HNIFRNG

>member
-1 MQAILSAF
+1 MSN
-9 FLLKKFLRNNRYP
+9 K
-22 KVGFNSSQ
+22 
-30 KKVKMNKRIFV
+30 KRIFV

-47 DVESPKIFNEI
+47 DVESPQVFNEI
-58 KNIVPHIKDVK
+58 KNIVPTIKDVK
-69 VYNIYDVFGVNE
+69 VYNIYDVFGVNDHE
-81 TDFSKVINN
+81 FSKVINS
-90 TFVDPVTDILHENN
+90 TFVDPVTDILHEEN
-104 PAENLHF
+104 PAKSNHF

-126 AQQCITLLT
+126 AQQCIALLT
-135 QNEDGKVRS
+135 ENENGKVRS

-153 SDSDLNLIKNHLI
+153 SEAEIETIKNHLI

-172 EKNLSVLNI
+172 VKNLSKLEI
-181 PAEEIPTPVIVH
+181 PAEETPDPVIVH
-193 EGFIDFDSE
+193 EGFNDFSAE
-202 KLKDFHQNHGF
+202 ELKAFYDDHGF
-213 SFDLDDLAFIQHYFK
+213 ALDIDDLGFIQSYFK

-267 FQSTLQTIFN
+267 FKSTLETIFN

-286 GRELKPI
+286 DREAKPV

-325 IEIEAEFDGKK
+325 IEIEVEFDGKK

-383 LSGAADVL
+383 LSGAANVL

-407 SKQAANGYSS
+407 TKQAANGYSS
-417 YGNQIGLATTLVN
+417 YGNQIGLATTSVN

-450 VKKDWVKREQPETG
+450 VKKDWVKREQPQNG

-481 ATGSSKE
+481 ASGSSKV

-516 RNPDVT
+516 RNPEVT

-580 AQDKEKFIKYCENEN
+580 AKDKEQFIRFCEKEN

-614 LGNKIVDLSREFL
+614 QGNTIVDRSREFL

-634 TQHAEVSHLQPIEN
+634 KQHAEVSHLQTIDNQVLKFNEEN
-648 ETINFSEDNFLKILS
+648 LLKILS

-673 TEMFDA
+673 VEMFDA

-687 MPFGGKYQLTEME
+687 MPFGGKHQLTEME

-707 ILDAKNIETVS
+707 ILNAENIETVS

-729 SQNTLIGAA
+729 SQNSLIGAA

-764 YFEKLGTQPEK
+764 YFEKLGNNPKK
-775 WGKPLSALLG
+775 WGKPLASLLG

-842 YFFEHQP
+842 YLFNHIS
-849 QENGL
+849 QENGM
-854 PNYENLKEIFDFIHE
+854 PNYGDLKQIFDFIFE
-869 NIKSGK
+869 NIKAKK
-875 IVSVKTIKDG
+875 IVSVKTIKEG
-885 GVAVALAK
+885 GVAVALSK
-893 MSFGNQLGA
+893 MSFGNHLGA
-902 EINLNK
+902 EVELAED
-908 NLLLKKNI
+908 LLLTKNI
-916 GSLIIESTQELEN
+916 GSLIIESSAVLEN
-929 NLLQVIGEVS
+929 DLLQVIGGVS
-939 NSNILKMSTFEF
+939 NSNNLKINTFELNIE
-951 KIKNLLEVWLGTFEG
+951 KLLEAWKGTFEE
-966 LFPTQEKSKLEL
+966 LFPTAEEKKMVVEIDSKL
-978 EIDEKFNSVHP
+978 NSIQP
-989 RTIHNNKHQIAQPK
+989 RSIQILKHKLAKPK

-1020 AFKKEGAEVKSLP
+1020 AFRKEGAEVSGLP
-1033 LINLNNQ
+1033 LINLNHQ

-1048 WISEIEQSQILVFS
+1048 WISEINQSQILVLS

-1074 AKFIVNVLKNERMK
+1074 AKFIVNVLKNEKMK
-1088 AAVHQFLERDGMILG
+1088 NAVHQLLERDGMVLG

-1108 QALIKSGLLPYGEI
+1108 QALVKSGLLPYGEI

-1134 NAIGRHISQMVNV
+1134 NAIGRHISQMVDV
-1147 RVANDDS
+1147 KVINDDS
-1154 PWLKGMKDL
+1154 PWLKGMKDQVF
-1163 TYTIPISHG
+1163 TIPISHG
-1172 EGRLMASEK
+1172 EGRFVASEK
-1181 VILELYENGQIAT
+1181 VLQELYENGQIAT
-1194 QYVDFD
+1194 QYIDHD
-1200 NKIAHGMPFNP
+1200 GKIAHGMPFNP

-1218 EGITSK
+1218 EGLTSK
-1224 SGKIF
+1224 SGKIY
-1229 GRMGHPERFSEGLFK
+1229 GRMGHPERFSEGLLK

>member
-1 MQAILSAF
+1 MSN
-9 FLLKKFLRNNRYP
+9 K
-22 KVGFNSSQ
+22 
-30 KKVKMNKRIFV
+30 KRIFV

-47 DVESPKIFNEI
+47 DVESPQVFNEI
-58 KNIVPHIKDVK
+58 KNIVPTIKDVK
-69 VYNIYDVFGVNE
+69 VYNIYDVFGVNDHE
-81 TDFSKVINN
+81 FSKVINS
-90 TFVDPVTDILHENN
+90 TFVDPVTDILHEEN
-104 PAENLHF
+104 PAKSNHF

-126 AQQCITLLT
+126 AQQCIALLT
-135 QNEDGKVRS
+135 ENENGKVRS

-153 SDSDLNLIKNHLI
+153 SEAEIETIKNHLI

-172 EKNLSVLNI
+172 VKNLSKLEI
-181 PAEEIPTPVIVH
+181 PAEETPDPVIVH
-193 EGFIDFDSE
+193 EGFNDFSAE
-202 KLKDFHQNHGF
+202 ELKAFYDDHGF
-213 SFDLDDLAFIQHYFK
+213 ALDIDDLGFIQSYFK

-267 FQSTLQTIFN
+267 FKSTLETIFN

-286 GRELKPI
+286 DREAKPV

-383 LSGAADVL
+383 LSGAANVL

-407 SKQAANGYSS
+407 TKQAANGYSS
-417 YGNQIGLATTLVN
+417 YGNQIGLATTSVN

-450 VKKDWVKREQPETG
+450 VKKDWVKREQPQNG

-481 ATGSSKE
+481 ASGSSKV

-516 RNPDVT
+516 RNPEVT

-580 AQDKEKFIKYCENEN
+580 AKDKEQFIRFCEKEN

-614 LGNKIVDLSREFL
+614 QGNKIVDLGREFL

-634 TQHAEVSHLQPIEN
+634 KQHAEVSHLQTIDNQVLKFNEEN
-648 ETINFSEDNFLKILS
+648 LLKILS

-673 TEMFDA
+673 VEMFDA

-687 MPFGGKYQLTEME
+687 MPFGGKHQLTEME

-707 ILDAKNIETVS
+707 ILNAENIETVS

-729 SQNTLIGAA
+729 SQNSLIGAA

-764 YFEKLGTQPEK
+764 YFEKLGNNPKK
-775 WGKPLSALLG
+775 WGKPLASLLG

-842 YFFEHQP
+842 YLFNHIS
-849 QENGL
+849 QENGM
-854 PNYENLKEIFDFIHE
+854 PNYGDLKQIFDFIFE
-869 NIKSGK
+869 NIKAKK
-875 IVSVKTIKDG
+875 IVSVKTIKEG
-885 GVAVALAK
+885 GVAVALSK
-893 MSFGNQLGA
+893 MSFGNHLGA
-902 EINLNK
+902 EVELAED
-908 NLLLKKNI
+908 LLLTKNI
-916 GSLIIESTQELEN
+916 GSLIIESSAVLEN
-929 NLLQVIGEVS
+929 DLLQVIGEVS
-939 NSNILKMSTFEF
+939 NSNILKINTFEF
-951 KIKNLLEVWLGTFEG
+951 NIGKLLEAWKGTFEE
-966 LFPTQEKSKLEL
+966 LFPTAEEKKMVVEIDSKL
-978 EIDEKFNSVHP
+978 NSIQP
-989 RTIHNNKHQIAQPK
+989 RSIQILKHKLAKPK

-1020 AFKKEGAEVKSLP
+1020 AFRKEGAEVSGLP
-1033 LINLNNQ
+1033 LINLNHQ

-1048 WISEIEQSQILVFS
+1048 WISEINQSQILVLS

-1074 AKFIVNVLKNERMK
+1074 AKFIVNVLKNEKMK
-1088 AAVHQFLERDGMILG
+1088 NAVHQLLERDGMVLG

-1108 QALIKSGLLPYGEI
+1108 QALVKSGLLPYGEI

-1134 NAIGRHISQMVNV
+1134 NAIGRHISQMVDV
-1147 RVANDDS
+1147 KVINDDS
-1154 PWLKGMKDL
+1154 PWLKGMKDQVF
-1163 TYTIPISHG
+1163 TIPISHG
-1172 EGRLMASEK
+1172 EGRFVASEK
-1181 VILELYENGQIAT
+1181 VLQELYENGQIAT
-1194 QYVDFD
+1194 QYIDHD
-1200 NKIAHGMPFNP
+1200 GKIAHGMPFNP

-1218 EGITSK
+1218 EGLTSK
-1224 SGKIF
+1224 SGKIY
-1229 GRMGHPERFSEGLFK
+1229 GRMGHPERFSEGLLK

>member
-1 MQAILSAF
+1 MSN
-9 FLLKKFLRNNRYP
+9 K
-22 KVGFNSSQ
+22 
-30 KKVKMNKRIFV
+30 KRIFV

-47 DVESPKIFNEI
+47 DVESPQVFNEI
-58 KNIVPHIKDVK
+58 KNIVPTIKDVK
-69 VYNIYDVFGVNE
+69 VYNIYDVFGVNDHE
-81 TDFSKVINN
+81 FSKVINS
-90 TFVDPVTDILHENN
+90 TFVDPVTDILHEEN
-104 PAENLHF
+104 PAKSNHF
-111 ATEFLP
+111 TTEFLP

-126 AQQCITLLT
+126 AQQCIALLT
-135 QNEDGKVRS
+135 ENENGKVRS

-153 SDSDLNLIKNHLI
+153 SEAEIETIKNHLI

-172 EKNLSVLNI
+172 IKNLSKLEI
-181 PAEEIPTPVIVH
+181 PAEETPDPVIVH
-193 EGFIDFDSE
+193 EGFNDFSAE
-202 KLKDFHQNHGF
+202 ELKAFYDDHGF
-213 SFDLDDLAFIQHYFK
+213 ALDIDDLGFIQSYFK

-267 FQSTLQTIFN
+267 FKSTLETIFN

-286 GRELKPI
+286 GREAKPV

-383 LSGAADVL
+383 LSGAANVL

-407 SKQAANGYSS
+407 TKQAANGYSS
-417 YGNQIGLATTLVN
+417 YGNQIGLATTSVN

-450 VKKDWVKREQPETG
+450 VKKDWVKREQPQNG

-481 ATGSSKE
+481 ASGSSKV

-516 RNPDVT
+516 RNPEVT

-580 AQDKEKFIKYCENEN
+580 AKDKEQFIRFCEKEN

-614 LGNKIVDLSREFL
+614 QGNKIVDLSREFL

-634 TQHAEVSHLQPIEN
+634 KQHAEVSHLQTVDNQVLNFNEEN
-648 ETINFSEDNFLKILS
+648 LLKILS

-673 TEMFDA
+673 VEMFDA

-687 MPFGGKYQLTEME
+687 MPFGGKHQLTEME

-707 ILDAKNIETVS
+707 ILNAENIETVS

-729 SQNTLIGAA
+729 SQNSLIGAA

-764 YFEKLGTQPEK
+764 YFEKLGNNPKK
-775 WGKPLSALLG
+775 WGKPLASLLG

-842 YFFEHQP
+842 YLFNHIS
-849 QENGL
+849 QENGM
-854 PNYENLKEIFDFIHE
+854 PNYGDLKQIFDFIFE
-869 NIKSGK
+869 NIKAKK
-875 IVSVKTIKDG
+875 IVSVKTIKEG
-885 GVAVALAK
+885 GVAVALSK
-893 MSFGNQLGA
+893 MSFGNHLGA
-902 EINLNK
+902 EIELAED
-908 NLLLKKNI
+908 LLLTKNI
-916 GSLIIESTQELEN
+916 GSLIIESSAVLEN
-929 NLLQVIGEVS
+929 DLLQVIGGVS
-939 NSNILKMSTFEF
+939 NSNNLKINTFELDIE
-951 KIKNLLEVWLGTFEG
+951 KLLEAWKGTFEE
-966 LFPTQEKSKLEL
+966 LFPTAEEKKMVVEIDSKL
-978 EIDEKFNSVHP
+978 NSIQP
-989 RTIHNNKHQIAQPK
+989 RSIQILKHNLAKPK

-1020 AFKKEGAEVKSLP
+1020 AFRKEGAEVSGLP
-1033 LINLNNQ
+1033 LINLNHQ

-1048 WISEIEQSQILVFS
+1048 WISEINQSQILVLS

-1074 AKFIVNVLKNERMK
+1074 AKFIVNVLKNEKMK
-1088 AAVHQFLERDGMILG
+1088 NAVHQLLERDGMVLG

-1108 QALIKSGLLPYGEI
+1108 QALVKSGLLPYGEI

-1134 NAIGRHISQMVNV
+1134 NAIGRHISQMVDV
-1147 RVANDDS
+1147 KVINDDS
-1154 PWLKGMKDL
+1154 PWLKGMKDQVF
-1163 TYTIPISHG
+1163 TIPISHG
-1172 EGRLMASEK
+1172 EGRFVASEK
-1181 VILELYENGQIAT
+1181 VLQELYENGQIAT
-1194 QYVDFD
+1194 QYIDHD
-1200 NKIAHGMPFNP
+1200 GKIAHGMPFNP

-1218 EGITSK
+1218 EGLTSK
-1224 SGKIF
+1224 SGKIY
-1229 GRMGHPERFSEGLFK
+1229 GRMGHPERFSEGLLK

>member
-1 MQAILSAF
+1 M
-9 FLLKKFLRNNRYP
+9 K
-22 KVGFNSSQ
+22 
-30 KKVKMNKRIFV
+30 KRIFV

-47 DVESPKIFNEI
+47 DVESPLVFNEI
-58 KNIVPHIKDVK
+58 KNIVPTIENVK
-69 VYNIYDVFGVNE
+69 VYIIYDVFGLNDDE
-81 TDFSKVINN
+81 FSKVITN
-90 TFVDPVTDILHENN
+90 TFVDPVTDVLHEEN
-104 PAENLHF
+104 PAKNTFF
-111 ATEFLP
+111 ASEFLP

-126 AQQCITLLT
+126 AQQCIALLT
-135 QNEDGKVRS
+135 GNENGKVRS
-144 GKLIELFGV
+144 GKLIELFGISETEV
-153 SDSDLNLIKNHLI
+153 EKIKDHLI

-172 EKNLSVLNI
+172 QKDLSVL
-181 PAEEIPTPVIVH
+181 EIPSEETPDPVLVH
-193 EGFIDFDSE
+193 DGFIDFSAAE
-202 KLKDFHQNHGF
+202 LANFYENHGF
-213 SFDLDDLAFIQHYFK
+213 ALGIDDLEFIQNYFK

-253 TFETELTDIQFNDA
+253 TFETELTDIQFNGE
-267 FQSTLQTIFN
+267 FKSTLEKIFN

-286 GRELKPI
+286 GREAKPI

-312 ENLVVSDEINACT
+312 ENLVVSQEINACT

-391 EPISETLAGK
+391 EPISETLPGK

-417 YGNQIGLATTLVN
+417 YGNQIGLATTSVN
-430 EIYHDGYKAKR
+430 EIYHEGYKAKR

-450 VKKDWVKREQPETG
+450 VKKDWVKREEPKSG

-481 ATGSSKE
+481 ASGSSKV

-516 RNPDVT
+516 RNPEVT
-522 TLIKKSN
+522 RLIKKSN

-580 AQDKEKFIKYCENEN
+580 AGDKEKFSSFCEKEN

-614 LGNKIVDLSREFL
+614 QNQKIVDLSREFL

-634 TQHAEVSHLQPIEN
+634 KQHAEVSHLQSVEQKNMPFN
-648 ETINFSEDNFLKILS
+648 EQNFLKLLS

-673 TEMFDA
+673 AEMFDA
-679 SVGGTSVA
+679 SVGGTTVA
-687 MPFGGKYQLTEME
+687 MPFGGKHQLTEME

-707 ILDAKNIETVS
+707 VLEAKDVETVS
-718 LASWGFDAEIS
+718 LATWGFDADIS
-729 SQNTLIGAA
+729 AQNSLVGAA

-750 MGGNYKN
+750 MGGDYKN

-764 YFEKLGTQPEK
+764 YFEKLGNDPVK
-775 WGKPLSALLG
+775 WGKPLASLLG

-842 YFFEHQP
+842 YLFQHIP
-849 QENGL
+849 QENGM
-854 PNYENLKEIFDFIHE
+854 PNYENLKEIFDFIFE
-869 NIKSGK
+869 NIKSK
-875 IVSVKTIKDG
+875 NVVSVKTIKEG

-893 MSFGNQLGA
+893 MSFGNHLGA
-902 EINLNK
+902 EINVAEE
-908 NLLLKKNI
+908 LLLTKNI
-916 GSLIIESTQELEN
+916 GSLIIESSDDLEN

-939 NSNILKMSTFEF
+939 NFAYLEINNLEFNIENLLQVWTRTFE
-951 KIKNLLEVWLGTFEG
+951 E
-966 LFPTQEKSKLEL
+966 LFPTQEVQKLVVEIDSKL
-978 EIDEKFNSVHP
+978 NSNQP
-989 RTIHNNKHQIAQPK
+989 RTIQILKHNLAKPK

-1020 AFKKEGAEVKSLP
+1020 AFLKEGAEVSSLP
-1033 LINLNNQ
+1033 LINLNHQ
-1040 LLNESLDA
+1040 LLNESLEA
-1048 WISEIEQSQILVFS
+1048 WISEINQSQILVLS

-1074 AKFIVNVLKNERMK
+1074 AKFIVNVLKNEKMRN
-1088 AAVHQFLERDGMILG
+1088 AVHQLLERDGMILG

-1108 QALIKSGLLPYGEI
+1108 QALVKSGLLPYGEI
-1122 RDLDADSPTLAH
+1122 RDLSADSPTLAH

-1147 RVANDDS
+1147 KVANDDS
-1154 PWLKGMKDL
+1154 PWLKGMKNQVF
-1163 TYTIPISHG
+1163 TIPISHG
-1172 EGRLMASEK
+1172 EGRFMASEA
-1181 VILELYENGQIAT
+1181 VIKDLYENGQIAT
-1194 QYVDFD
+1194 QYIDHAE
-1200 NKIAHGMPFNP
+1200 NIAHGMPFNP

-1229 GRMGHPERFSEGLFK
+1229 GRMGHPERFAEGLMK
-1244 NIPTANY
+1244 NIPSANY

>member
-1 MQAILSAF
+1 MSD
-9 FLLKKFLRNNRYP
+9 K
-22 KVGFNSSQ
+22 
-30 KKVKMNKRIFV
+30 KRIFV
-41 EKKGIF
+41 EKRGIF
-47 DVESPKIFNEI
+47 DVESPKIFSEI
-58 KNIVPHIKDVK
+58 KTIVPHIQDVK
-69 VYNIYDVFGVNE
+69 VYNIYDLFGIEENE
-81 TDFSKVINN
+81 LNKVIFN
-90 TFVDPVTDILHENN
+90 TFVDPVVDILHTEN

-126 AQQCITLLT
+126 AQQCIALLT
-135 QNEDGKVRS
+135 ENENSKVRS

-153 SDSDLNLIKNHLI
+153 TENEVEKIKNHLI

-172 EKNLSVLNI
+172 EKDLSKLEI
-181 PAEEIPTPVIVH
+181 PAEETPDPVIIH
-193 EGFIDFDSE
+193 EGFIDFSTDQLNE
-202 KLKDFHQNHGF
+202 FYHQHGF
-213 SFDLDDLAFIQHYFK
+213 ALGFDDLEFIQNYFK
-228 SENRNPTETELKVL
+228 SEKRNPSETELKVL

-253 TFETELTDIQFNDA
+253 TFETELTDIQFNDS
-267 FQSTLQTIFN
+267 FKDTLERIFN

-286 GRELKPI
+286 GREAKPI

-450 VKKDWVKREQPETG
+450 VKKDWVRREKPQPG

-516 RNPDVT
+516 RNPEVT
-522 TLIKKSN
+522 GLIKKSN

-554 PLKYEG
+554 PLKYDG

-580 AQDKEKFIKYCENEN
+580 AKDKETLINFCEKEN

-614 LGNKIVDLSREFL
+614 QGNKIVDLSREFL

-634 TQHAEVSHLQPIEN
+634 SQNAKVSHLQNIEN
-648 ETINFSEDNFLKILS
+648 QNIKFTEENFLQALS
-663 SKNVASQKGL
+663 NKNTASQKGL
-673 TEMFDA
+673 AEMFDA

-687 MPFGGKYQLTEME
+687 MPFGGKYQETEME

-707 ILDAKNIETVS
+707 VLNAENIETVS
-718 LASWGFDAEIS
+718 LASWGFDGEIS
-729 SQNTLIGAA
+729 SQNSMVGAA
-738 NAVVESVAKIVA
+738 NAVVESVVKIVA
-750 MGGNYKN
+750 MGGKYQN

-764 YFEKLGTQPEK
+764 YFEKLGNQPEK
-775 WGKPLSALLG
+775 WGKPLASLLG
-785 AYDAQMNFEL
+785 AYDAQMNLEL

-808 QDIHVPPTLISFAC
+808 QDINVPPTLISFAC

-829 IISPEFKKAGNKL
+829 IISPELKKAGNKL
-842 YFFEHQP
+842 YFFQHVP

-854 PNYENLKEIFDFIHE
+854 PDYENLKKVFDDIHE
-869 NIKSGK
+869 NIQSGN
-875 IVSVKTIKDG
+875 IVSVKTVKDG
-885 GVAVALAK
+885 GVAVSLAK

-902 EINLNK
+902 EISLDESFLLN
-908 NLLLKKNI
+908 KNI
-916 GSLIIESTQELEN
+916 GSLIIESTSELN
-929 NLLQVIGEVS
+929 NDLFQLIGEV
-939 NSNILKMSTFEF
+939 KAD
-951 KIKNLLEVWLGTFEG
+951 KNLIINDLKITISSLFEVWKGTFEG
-966 LFPTQEKSKLEL
+966 LFPTVEKEKILVEL
-978 EIDEKFNSVHP
+978 DEKFNATKAETITIRKHGIAKP
-989 RTIHNNKHQIAQPK
+989 R

-1020 AFKKEGAEVKSLP
+1020 AFRKEGAEVASLP
-1033 LINLNNQ
+1033 LINLNHQ

-1048 WISEIEQSQILVFS
+1048 WISQINQSQILVFS

-1074 AKFIVNVLKNERMK
+1074 AKFIVNVLKNEKMK
-1088 AAVHQFLERDGMILG
+1088 NAVHELLNRDGMILG

-1108 QALIKSGLLPYGEI
+1108 QALVKSGLLPYGEI
-1122 RDLDADSPTLAH
+1122 RDLDENSPTLAH
-1134 NAIGRHISQMVNV
+1134 NAIGRHISQMVDV
-1147 RVANDDS
+1147 KVVNDHS
-1154 PWLKGMKDL
+1154 PWLKGMKDQVF
-1163 TYTIPISHG
+1163 TIPISHG
-1172 EGRLMASEK
+1172 EGRFMASEE
-1181 VILELYENGQIAT
+1181 VIKELYENGQIAT
-1194 QYVDFD
+1194 QYIDFEG
-1200 NKIAHGMPFNP
+1200 KIAHGMPFNP

-1218 EGITSK
+1218 EGIASK

-1229 GRMGHPERFSEGLFK
+1229 GRMGHPERFSEGLLK

>member
-1 MQAILSAF
+1 MSHT
-9 FLLKKFLRNNRYP
+9 
-22 KVGFNSSQ
+22 
-30 KKVKMNKRIFV
+30 RIFV
-41 EKKGIF
+41 EKRGIF

-58 KNIVPHIKDVK
+58 KNISPNILDVK
-69 VYNIYDVFGVNE
+69 VYNIYDVFGTTE
-81 TDFSKVINN
+81 EDLKKVITS
-90 TFVDPVTDILHENN
+90 TFVDPVTDILHHIN
-104 PAENLHF
+104 PAKNLFF

-126 AQQCITLLT
+126 AQQCIALLT
-135 QNEDGKVRS
+135 GNENSKVRS
-144 GKLIELFGV
+144 GKLIELFGA
-153 SDSDLNLIKNHLI
+153 SQDDLEKIKNQLI

-172 EKNLSVLNI
+172 EKDLSKL
-181 PAEEIPTPVIVH
+181 EIPKEETPDPVIVH
-193 EGFIDFDSE
+193 EGFTGFSKTELQDFYDT
-202 KLKDFHQNHGF
+202 HGF
-213 SFDLDDLAFIQHYFK
+213 ALGFDDLEFIQSHFM

-253 TFETELTDIQFNDA
+253 TFETALTDIRFEGQFK
-267 FQSTLQTIFN
+267 STLEHIFN

-286 GRELKPI
+286 GREAKAI

-391 EPISETLAGK
+391 EPISETLPGK

-407 SKQAANGYSS
+407 TKQAANGYSS

-430 EIYHDGYKAKR
+430 EIYHEGYKAKR

-450 VKKDWVKREQPETG
+450 VKKDWVRREKPKAG

-481 ATGSSKE
+481 ASGSSKV

-522 TLIKKSN
+522 RLIKKSN

-580 AQDKEKFIKYCENEN
+580 AQDKEKFIRFCEKEN

-614 LGNKIVDLSREFL
+614 QGSKIVDLSREFL
-627 DTNGCAK
+627 DSNGCSKA
-634 TQHAEVSHLQPIEN
+634 QHAEISHLKAVEN
-648 ETINFSEDNFLKILS
+648 QNVPFNSENFYKALAD
-663 SKNVASQKGL
+663 KNTASQKGL
-673 TEMFDA
+673 AEMFDA

-687 MPFGGKYQLTEME
+687 MPYGGKHQETEME

-707 ILDAKNIETVS
+707 VLNAENIETVS

-729 SQNTLIGAA
+729 SQNSMIGAA

-764 YFEKLGTQPEK
+764 YFEKLGSDPQK
-775 WGKPLSALLG
+775 WGKPLASLLG
-785 AYDAQMNFEL
+785 AYDAQINFEL

-842 YFFEHQP
+842 YYFQHVA

-854 PNYENLKEIFDFIHE
+854 PDYENLKNVFDFIYE
-869 NIKSGK
+869 NIKAK
-875 IVSVKTIKDG
+875 NIVSVKTVKHG
-885 GVAVALAK
+885 G
-893 MSFGNQLGA
+893 
-902 EINLNK
+902 
-908 NLLLKKNI
+908 
-916 GSLIIESTQELEN
+916 
-929 NLLQVIGEVS
+929 
-939 NSNILKMSTFEF
+939 
-951 KIKNLLEVWLGTFEG
+951 
-966 LFPTQEKSKLEL
+966 
-978 EIDEKFNSVHP
+978 
-989 RTIHNNKHQIAQPK
+989 
-1003 VFAPIFPGTN
+1003 
-1013 CEYETQN
+1013 
-1020 AFKKEGAEVKSLP
+1020 
-1033 LINLNNQ
+1033 
-1040 LLNESLDA
+1040 
-1048 WISEIEQSQILVFS
+1048 
-1062 GGFSAGDEPDGS
+1062 
-1074 AKFIVNVLKNERMK
+1074 
-1088 AAVHQFLERDGMILG
+1088 
-1103 ICNGF
+1103 
-1108 QALIKSGLLPYGEI
+1108 
-1122 RDLDADSPTLAH
+1122 
-1134 NAIGRHISQMVNV
+1134 
-1147 RVANDDS
+1147 
-1154 PWLKGMKDL
+1154 
-1163 TYTIPISHG
+1163 
-1172 EGRLMASEK
+1172 
-1181 VILELYENGQIAT
+1181 
-1194 QYVDFD
+1194 
-1200 NKIAHGMPFNP
+1200 
-1211 NNSLFGI
+1211 
-1218 EGITSK
+1218 
-1224 SGKIF
+1224 
-1229 GRMGHPERFSEGLFK
+1229 
-1244 NIPTANY
+1244 
-1251 HNIFKNG
+1251 
-1258 VEYFK
+1258 